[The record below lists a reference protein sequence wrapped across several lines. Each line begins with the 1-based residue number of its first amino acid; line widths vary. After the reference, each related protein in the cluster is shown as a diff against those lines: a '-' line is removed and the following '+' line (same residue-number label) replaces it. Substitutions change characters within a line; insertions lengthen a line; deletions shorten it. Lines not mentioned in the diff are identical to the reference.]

1 MNRIVVFDTT
11 HHALWAEEV
20 ARAKGFAVEVVPAP
34 EGVDAKCGMAL
45 EVLEETFEELQ
56 AILAQEGI
64 PFKEHVLRAR

>member
-20 ARAKGFAVEVVPAP
+20 ARDQGIAVEVVPAP

-45 EVLEETFEELQ
+45 EVMSASYGDLTKLLE
-56 AILAQEGI
+56 QEGI
-64 PFKEHVLRAR
+64 PFKEYE

>member
-20 ARAKGFAVEVVPAP
+20 ARERGLAVEVVPAP

-45 EVLEETFEELQ
+45 EVLSETFEDLQ

-64 PFKEHVLRAR
+64 PFKEYKAT

>member
-20 ARAKGFAVEVVPAP
+20 ARDQGIAVEVVPAP

-45 EVLEETFEELQ
+45 EVMSASYGDLTKLLE
-56 AILAQEGI
+56 QEGI
-64 PFKEHVLRAR
+64 PFKEYQ

>member
-20 ARAKGFAVEVVPAP
+20 ARDKGIAVEVVPAP

-45 EVLEETFEELQ
+45 EVLEESFEDLQ
-56 AILAQEGI
+56 AIFAQEGI
-64 PFKEHVLRAR
+64 PFKVYS